1 MPMISV
7 APVSGFP
14 SNLQRLPPPRSFSE
28 ASAQVQT
35 ALDEL
40 RAAEV
45 ALERQLSDLRSYM
58 RTNDLPTAGAPRSS
72 IQ

>member
-1 MPMISV
+1 MPMISAV
-7 APVSGFP
+7 PLTGFP
-14 SNLQRLPPPRSFSE
+14 SNLQRLPPSRSFSD
-28 ASAQVQT
+28 ATAQVQA